1 MSLTAPRNHL
11 VGELMDFVRGNG
23 YAPGDRLPSIRVLAE
38 KLGVGRNVVRDSLLG
53 AQTMGLVK
61 IEPRLGVFLQH
72 PRPDAGAD
80 GLAATLE
87 TALTRDDQNLFHL
100 VDARLLVE
108 AELAGAAA
116 LHRRPDDLLPLR
128 GALEAVLGKHA
139 DRLAYVMADETFHL
153 AVARVAGNRVLLAF
167 LQALW
172 RMILPAKMN
181 LLLSPESRA
190 ESDREHCELFQSIVE
205 GDADRARAVVRAH
218 IDRGRVLLH
227 NYVRTVPR
235 VRSREARPQ

>member
-1 MSLTAPRNHL
+1 MPLTAARKHL
-11 VGELMDFVRGNG
+11 IDELMDFVRGNG
-23 YAPGDRLPSIRVLAE
+23 YAPGDRLPSIRELAE
-38 KLGVGRNVVRDSLLG
+38 KLSVGRNAVRDGLLE
-53 AQTMGLVK
+53 AQTIGLVK
-61 IEPRLGVFLQH
+61 IEPRLGVFLKH
-72 PRPDAGAD
+72 SGPDAGAD

-87 TALTRDDQNLFHL
+87 TVLTQEDQNLFHL

-116 LHRRPDDLLPLR
+116 RDRRPDDLLPLR
-128 GALEAVLGKHA
+128 EALDAVLGEHA
-139 DRLAYVMADETFHL
+139 DRLAYIRADETFHL

-181 LLLSPESRA
+181 LLLSAANRA
-190 ESDREHCELFQSIVE
+190 QSDREHCEAFQSIVDGNAE
-205 GDADRARAVVRAH
+205 RAQAVVRAH

-227 NYVRTVPR
+227 EYVRTLPR
-235 VRSREARPQ
+235 GGSSKARPL